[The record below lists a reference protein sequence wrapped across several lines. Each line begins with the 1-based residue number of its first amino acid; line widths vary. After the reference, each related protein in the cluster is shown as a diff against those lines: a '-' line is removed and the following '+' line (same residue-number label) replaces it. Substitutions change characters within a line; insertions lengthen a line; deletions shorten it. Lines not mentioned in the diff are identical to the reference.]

1 MDLCK
6 DALLQYD
13 NDVTR
18 ALNHVLENGAQQ
30 HVQESRQTHVQSN
43 AAQQGRPVQE
53 DQLATA
59 LQSRLQVGGS
69 GDSTPTNCVTPVK
82 SNTPRSGEFHFIP
95 CFLLK
100 YTATLAC

>member
-30 HVQESRQTHVQSN
+30 HVQER
-43 AAQQGRPVQE
+43 AAQPRKPVQE
-53 DQLATA
+53 EQLATA

-69 GDSTPTNCVTPVK
+69 GDSTPTNCLTPVK
-82 SNTPRSGEFHFIP
+82 SNTPRSG
-95 CFLLK
+95 
-100 YTATLAC
+100 

>member
-6 DALLQYD
+6 DALRQYD

-30 HVQESRQTHVQSN
+30 HVQERTEP
-43 AAQQGRPVQE
+43 RE
-53 DQLATA
+53 EQLATA

-69 GDSTPTNCVTPVK
+69 GDSTPTNCVTPVR
-82 SNTPRSGEFHFIP
+82 SNTPKSGR
-95 CFLLK
+95 
-100 YTATLAC
+100 